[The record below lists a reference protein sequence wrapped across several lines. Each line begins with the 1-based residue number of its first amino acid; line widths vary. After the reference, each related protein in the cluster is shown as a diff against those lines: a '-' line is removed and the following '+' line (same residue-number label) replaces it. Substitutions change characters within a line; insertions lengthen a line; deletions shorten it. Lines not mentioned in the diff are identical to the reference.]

1 MMMMANIDDDALI
14 QEFITESQEHLCNI
28 EPDLLA
34 MESQA
39 PEVDQHIVNSIFRA
53 IHSIKGAAGFFGFE
67 NLKNVSHVMESV
79 LMRMRDKALTP
90 QSYIVEPLL
99 IGVDRLR
106 EMLEDV
112 SQSEQLDCA
121 DLTAELQ
128 HYTQHNTPYH
138 RTNVGELNASTALA
152 TELTPASTA
161 NTLNA
166 SNGSLAS
173 PPLDFQIDIEQAQ
186 KAIKVGQYLFL
197 LTLNAG
203 KDLFDRHRSYLD
215 VETTA
220 KSLGTFL
227 GSNVPEA
234 DHEAPPE
241 TIQLLTATVLEQD
254 LLAGAY
260 DVAPEAIQSYTLEL
274 TSNVQNQVNPLK
286 EGLLQVELP
295 AAPLTPSVTALEASS
310 ASSSTNTT
318 PSKPSE
324 AKATA
329 GTGSNEAGAET
340 IRVRVDLLNKLMDF
354 AGELVLTRNQLM
366 RTVGNTVEVD
376 QNELGIGRIVQ
387 SIDVVTSSL
396 QEHIMQTRMQPIE
409 SVFRRFPRVVRDLAN
424 QLGKK
429 ITLEMVGQE
438 VELDKSILESL
449 SDPLTHMIRN
459 CCDHGIETPNERQA
473 NGKAAAGTIRLYAYH
488 EGGQINL
495 EIKDDGKGIDTQ
507 RVGNK
512 AISLGLI
519 TQAQFDAM
527 SHQER
532 LNLIFHPGL
541 STAEKVSDVSGRGV
555 GMDVVRANIEK
566 MGGHIHLQ
574 STFGQGSTI
583 TLQLPLT
590 LAIIPSLVVGCGNYR
605 FAIPQVNLLELVRI
619 RADEIH
625 TKIERAGR
633 ANVLRLRGQ
642 LLPLLKLSDV
652 LQLEPSIF
660 KHPETGQLQE
670 NQRSSIGDV
679 RFEDPAQVEQLPDV
693 KRQHP
698 NSDYNVLV
706 LRLGNNQYGL
716 IVDNVFDTEEI
727 VVKPLSKYI
736 KGCKCFSGTTIM
748 GDGSVAM
755 ICDVAGIANY
765 AKLHFSE
772 VKAEE
777 DRRKALAAKRL
788 EQSDLESNSNRF
800 KEAVILF
807 SNHENE
813 QFALPL
819 HSVLRLEKIQL
830 NELEVVGNREFVTYR
845 GASLPLIR
853 LEDYL
858 SVRSADSQATEAFM
872 IVPNVAGGKAGIYAS
887 KILDTLE
894 VEVQLDTHLIGET
907 QVQGSAV
914 INDHLTVFLNV
925 NELLQSAGVWLEAE
939 DYLAV

>member
-1 MMMMANIDDDALI
+1 MMMMASIDDDALI

-67 NLKNVSHVMESV
+67 NLKKVSHVMESV
-79 LMRMRDKALTP
+79 LMRMRDKELTP

-106 EMLEDV
+106 EMLDDV
-112 SQSEQLDCA
+112 SQSETLDCTA
-121 DLTAELQ
+121 LSAELHYYTLHDTQYQATGTTLSTTTTPTGSIATPTVTNTQNEPSTISNHLALGFEVDLT
-128 HYTQHNTPYH
+128 
-138 RTNVGELNASTALA
+138 
-152 TELTPASTA
+152 
-161 NTLNA
+161 
-166 SNGSLAS
+166 
-173 PPLDFQIDIEQAQ
+173 QAQ
-186 KAIKVGQYLFL
+186 KAKNSGQHFFL

-203 KDLFDRHRSYLD
+203 KDLFDRHREYLD

-227 GSNVPEA
+227 GSNVPAA
-234 DHEAPPE
+234 DHDTPPE

-260 DVAPEAIQSYTLEL
+260 DVAPEAIQSYTLDL
-274 TSNVQNQVNPLK
+274 ASNTSTLADKLK
-286 EGLLQVELP
+286 EGTLQVALP
-295 AAPLTPSVTALEASS
+295 AAPFTPSVTVVEQSNTPAST
-310 ASSSTNTT
+310 TNTAKA
-318 PSKPSE
+318 PE
-324 AKATA
+324 AKAPPA
-329 GTGSNEAGAET
+329 GGANSDAGAET

-409 SVFRRFPRVVRDLAN
+409 AVSRRFPRVVRDLAN

-429 ITLEMVGQE
+429 ITFEMVGQE

-590 LAIIPSLVVGCGNYR
+590 LAIIPSLVVGCSNYR

-660 KHPETGQLQE
+660 KHPETGQLQV

-716 IVDNVFDTEEI
+716 IVDKVFDTEEI

-788 EQSDLESNSNRF
+788 EQSELESNGNRF

-830 NELEVVGNREFVTYR
+830 NELEVVGSREFVNYR

-894 VEVQLDTHLIGET
+894 VELQLDTHLIGET